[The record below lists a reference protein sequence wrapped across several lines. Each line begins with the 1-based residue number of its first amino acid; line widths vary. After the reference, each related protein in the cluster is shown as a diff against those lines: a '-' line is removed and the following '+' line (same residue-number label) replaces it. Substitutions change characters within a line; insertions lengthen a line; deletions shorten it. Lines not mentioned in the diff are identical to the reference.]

1 MSILRNPRKTI
12 DYMKA
17 YQCALRIVSVT
28 ARITTMRS
36 AAIDSTRL
44 RYARVPS
51 GAYTCLFCVMCASRG
66 FTYWD
71 EETAGKFK
79 PHLVRLANHADG
91 LVMRQE
97 RRPAHR
103 EPHAAQTDRGD
114 LQRRRPVPSV
124 HVGISTCSEPS
135 MIPYFRRS

>member
-44 RYARVPS
+44 HYARVPS

-91 LVMRQE
+91 LVMQQE

-103 EPHAAQTDRGD
+103 DPMQPKPIAETSSAAAPCRACTSAY
-114 LQRRRPVPSV
+114 RRVPNRP
-124 HVGISTCSEPS
+124 
-135 MIPYFRRS
+135 